1 MVGRSISPICDG
13 RSGGVVL
20 VNAFLVRHARDY
32 QLRHHRQVSRC
43 SPPCSSGSHAL
54 TSAACTSSRRTDGV
68 SAPRTPSLGSAR
80 SRLRTTA
87 ASFSSPHNLD
97 AKQVH
102 TTNPSTCLR
111 YTAAR
116 ARPWRCAC
124 ATLSRPHAS
133 AMAAKILRRVL
144 TTAAHARAVAS
155 RATETIM
162 GGKGSGSKANK
173 GKGKAQAVMTPVRA
187 VHGCRVPPAVCS
199 MRRASVDCC
208 SNNEFE

>member
-1 MVGRSISPICDG
+1 MFSAVFVG
-13 RSGGVVL
+13 
-20 VNAFLVRHARDY
+20 
-32 QLRHHRQVSRC
+32 VSRFDI
-43 SPPCSSGSHAL
+43 GGMHLIASHRWCFGTEDTVSRVGAVEITDDGGLILISTQPRRKTGAHHQSL
-54 TSAACTSSRRTDGV
+54 T
-68 SAPRTPSLGSAR
+68 
-80 SRLRTTA
+80 
-87 ASFSSPHNLD
+87 
-97 AKQVH
+97 
-102 TTNPSTCLR
+102 TCLR

-133 AMAAKILRRVL
+133 AMAANILRRVL
-144 TTAAHARAVAS
+144 TTAALARAVAS